1 MPVCEE
7 SITAGSPC
15 LGCSEESFAVMR
27 RALWLAVI
35 LAGFVGPALPAARA
49 AAQEPL
55 RLSLAEALTQ
65 AAAANPQAVGARW
78 ERVGREADALGAAAA
93 FLPRISV
100 ELGGLRTDDP
110 VAVFGTKLRQGRFSQ
125 TDFAIDA
132 LNFPDPVTDVSTVL
146 SVEHPVFQPKAL
158 SGRRAARAGAEA
170 ARLAEERTGQAVA
183 FDVIR
188 GYFGARL
195 SADRV
200 AVLEESLA
208 VARETL
214 GQVEKLRREGVVTVV
229 DEQLARSRVSEL
241 EAALATSGAS
251 RTASADLLLAL
262 LGQEPGS
269 EVELTDSLALVESG
283 PADSLERA
291 DLRAL
296 RSGLS
301 ARDAEVRRA
310 RSQWLPSLGAFG
322 NLRWHDD
329 DFGVASGPQHWTAG
343 LVVRWSPFRG
353 LSDVGLLRRAEAE
366 REAAR
371 AELEAAERRARAEVR
386 AAQAER
392 EAARAGFA
400 AAEAALVQAGQAARA
415 ARVRYAEGAAL
426 ITELLAVRAAE
437 SVQRLARLQAL
448 YQARIAD
455 AALVLALGGTPQ

>member
-1 MPVCEE
+1 MPA
-7 SITAGSPC
+7 TP
-15 LGCSEESFAVMR
+15 
-27 RALWLAVI
+27 
-35 LAGFVGPALPAARA
+35 A

-55 RLSLAEALTQ
+55 RLSLAEAFAQ
-65 AAAANPQAVGARW
+65 AAAANPQAVRARW
-78 ERVGREADALGAAAA
+78 ERAGREADALGAAAA
-93 FLPRISV
+93 FLPQINV

-125 TDFAIDA
+125 PDFAIEA
-132 LNFPDPVTDVSTVL
+132 LNFPAPVTDVSTVV
-146 SVEHPVFQPKAL
+146 SVEQPVFQPMEL

-170 ARLAEERTGQAVA
+170 SRLVEARTSQAVA

-195 SADRV
+195 AADRV
-200 AVLEESLA
+200 GVLEESLA
-208 VARETL
+208 VARQTL
-214 GQVEKLRREGVVTVV
+214 AQVEKLHREGVVTVV

-241 EAALATSGAS
+241 ESALAAATAS
-251 RTASADLLLAL
+251 QMASADLLLAL
-262 LGQEPGS
+262 LGRAPGPALQ
-269 EVELTDSLALVESG
+269 LTDSLGLIEPAA
-283 PADSLERA
+283 ADSLERA
-291 DLRAL
+291 DLLAL
-296 RSGLS
+296 RAGLS
-301 ARDAEVRRA
+301 AREAEVRRA

-329 DFGVASGPQHWTAG
+329 DFGIASGPQHWSAG

-371 AELEAAERRARAEVR
+371 AELQAAERQASAEVR

-392 EAARAGFA
+392 NAARAGVA

-415 ARVRYAEGAAL
+415 SGARYAEGTAL
-426 ITELLAVRAAE
+426 ITELLAVRTAE
-437 SVQRLARLQAL
+437 SSQRLARLQAL

-455 AALVLALGGTPQ
+455 AALVLALGGTPR

>member
-1 MPVCEE
+1 MTWRWQEKVER
-7 SITAGSPC
+7 
-15 LGCSEESFAVMR
+15 MR
-27 RALWLAVI
+27 RDLSLAVV
-35 LAGFVGPALPAARA
+35 LAVLTLPATPA
-49 AAQEPL
+49 AAQQPL
-55 RLSLAEALTQ
+55 RLSLADALAQ

-78 ERVGREADALGAAAA
+78 ERAGREADALGATAA
-93 FLPRISV
+93 FLPQINV

-125 TDFAIDA
+125 ADFAIDA

-146 SVEHPVFQPKAL
+146 SVEQPVFLPMEL

-195 SADRV
+195 TADRV
-200 AVLEESLA
+200 GVLEESLA

-214 GQVEKLRREGVVTVV
+214 AQVEKLRHEGVVTVV
-229 DEQLARSRVSEL
+229 DQQLARSRVSEL
-241 EAALATSGAS
+241 EAALATAS
-251 RTASADLLLAL
+251 ASHTASADLLLTL
-262 LGQEPGS
+262 LGREPGS
-269 EVELTDSLALVESG
+269 EVELTDSLALVEPGS
-283 PADSLERA
+283 ADSLERA

-296 RSGLS
+296 RAGLG

-343 LVVRWSPFRG
+343 FVVRWSPFRG

-371 AELEAAERRARAEVR
+371 AELQAAERQARAEVR

-392 EAARAGFA
+392 DAARAGFA

-415 ARVRYAEGAAL
+415 AGVRYAEGAAL

-437 SVQRLARLQAL
+437 SSQRLARLQAL

-455 AALVLALGGTPQ
+455 AALVLALGGTPR